1 MLTKEEINQ
10 KLKTQKSRLKYF
22 RKLHGLTIDKVC
34 RDNELNRSTYTRMER
49 DPVHKGTIGTYL
61 LLAEYYG
68 ASIDYIIGND
78 VEPTCMANYIN
89 KRTMDEL
96 AYKKKVYDELSDNLI
111 DEGLD
116 IDDLTEHI
124 INLLKLSEKEIDEL
138 HESYTVIPK
147 IILHNKALR
156 TYPYNLLSQI
166 FGTEALQ
173 TNLELTHELI
183 NNLDDLLDRYLNES
197 EAYVLKLRFINEMKL
212 EDIAKTRNVTKE
224 RIRQIEAK
232 AIRRLRHVAYTQTLL
247 QSAQIAKKKSQLEF
261 LESQIEKQKIAIQE
275 MEEYNPLNMAI
286 DQMNLT
292 VRSYSALKGSG
303 VLKVLDILNILAN
316 KNIFNIRNIGVGS
329 VNDIINN
336 LQKYEFLDEEPI
348 KPKHFSKYN
357 RAETMERLKRVKQEI
372 LHKYTF

>member
-1 MLTKEEINQ
+1 MLNKEQINE

-22 RKLHGLTIDKVC
+22 RDLHGLTIDKIC
-34 RDNELNRSTYTRMER
+34 RDNDLNRSTYTRLER
-49 DPVHKGTIGTYL
+49 DPVHKGTIGIYL
-61 LLAEYYG
+61 ILAEYYG
-68 ASIDYIIGND
+68 TTIDYIIGND

-96 AYKKKVYDELSDNLI
+96 AYKKKVYGELSDNLI
-111 DEGLD
+111 EDGLD
-116 IDDLTEHI
+116 IDDLTDSI
-124 INLLKLSEKEIDEL
+124 INLLKLSEKEINDL

-147 IILHNKALR
+147 IFLHNKAVR

-183 NNLDDLLDRYLNES
+183 NNLDDLLDHYLSES

-212 EDIAKTRNVTKE
+212 EDIAKTRDVTKE

-232 AIRRLRHVAYTQTLL
+232 ALRRLRHVAYTQTLL
-247 QSAQIAKKKSQLEF
+247 QSSQIAKKKAQLEF
-261 LESQIEKQKIAIQE
+261 LESQIEKQKIILKE
-275 MEEYNPLNMAI
+275 KEEYNPLNMTI

-303 VLKVLDILNILAN
+303 VFTVLNILNILAN

-348 KPKHFSKYN
+348 TPKHFSKYN
-357 RAETMERLKRVKQEI
+357 RAETMDRLNRVKQEI